1 MAPQHQLIRFVK
13 DENAAVGSRVE
24 QAHGHAPSHSFNF
37 RMICACTYIHIGRD
51 EGLLRGRDSS
61 YRSRTTRVVAIFGH
75 HSLQHSGVFVSRG
88 PPCTANLCCSVVSL
102 WNRCTGGQLVGSVAR
117 MPEAHP
123 PVEKHSTPRLIA
135 VLKEWI

>member
-1 MAPQHQLIRFVK
+1 MAPQHQSMRFVK

-88 PPCTANLCCSVVSL
+88 PPCTANLCCSVVC
-102 WNRCTGGQLVGSVAR
+102 CTGGQLLGSVAR
-117 MPEAHP
+117 APEAHP
-123 PVEKHSTPRLIA
+123 PWKNTARPASSLY
-135 VLKEWI
+135 